1 MAVLYKSPKIKLS
14 EWFFMNHG
22 VSQEMSNVEKSVQ
35 DKHVTMFGLA
45 SSTVAKQYRSQS
57 FPLLVFPKSA
67 RWKSIFLSDGNIW
80 FFFLALKII
89 FNWLEMFSVLIPSLY
104 LLGVLL
110 GLSLNIHYQ
119 QWNQIIRKHST
130 SNWQTLNHI
139 TSAERKFKT
148 EPVLSILTKW
158 NWCIAGWTTNEWS
171 ER

>member
-1 MAVLYKSPKIKLS
+1 
-14 EWFFMNHG
+14 MNHG
-22 VSQEMSNVEKSVQ
+22 VSQEMSNAEKSVQ

-80 FFFLALKII
+80 FFFSSTKNNFQLIR
-89 FNWLEMFSVLIPSLY
+89 NVFSVYPSLY

-130 SNWQTLNHI
+130 CSWQTLYHI

-148 EPVLSILTKW
+148 EPVLSIFTKW
-158 NWCIAGWTTNEWS
+158 NWCIAVWTTNEWS